1 MRPEEAEYLGAWLSV
16 QAPSE
21 LSPLVELGA
30 STPAF
35 HETHPHVEGD
45 VLGPLTERGVR
56 IVKTDLQP
64 GPHIDIA
71 GDIYDVAV
79 QAKLK
84 AVGAKCVLCCNI
96 LEHVADR
103 EAFARVCDEI
113 LSPGGTI
120 VVSVPQSYPL
130 HMDPI
135 DTYYRPKPAE
145 IAQLFPGYIVLAL
158 DTVVS
163 GTALGDME
171 TPLLD
176 VPKVIRRAVL
186 LRGGA
191 DATKARLHRLL
202 WLFRRYRISIAVL
215 RKPAAS
221 PAFPAGDARQVRPSG
236 SAPVFRRRR
245 CA

>member
-1 MRPEEAEYLGAWLSV
+1 MR
-16 QAPSE
+16 Q
-21 LSPLVELGA
+21 
-30 STPAF
+30 
-35 HETHPHVEGD
+35 
-45 VLGPLTERGVR
+45 
-56 IVKTDLQP
+56 
-64 GPHIDIA
+64 
-71 GDIYDVAV
+71 
-79 QAKLK
+79 
-84 AVGAKCVLCCNI
+84 
-96 LEHVADR
+96 
-103 EAFARVCDEI
+103 I

-135 DTYYRPKPAE
+135 DTYYRPMPAE
-145 IAQLFPGYIVLAL
+145 IAQLFPGYMVLAL

-163 GTALGDME
+163 GTAAGDMD

-202 WLFRRYRISIAVL
+202 WLFPPLRISVAVL

-221 PAFPAGDARQVRPSG
+221 QASTA
-236 SAPVFRRRR
+236 
-245 CA
+245 